1 MTTKGEIIAMKKDI
15 TTMNDKIDKIDG
27 KLDMITDKLLNPDT
41 GVTARVNRNTSMRK
55 VLVRAMWVIYTLTI
69 GAFITIFTK

>member
-27 KLDMITDKLLNPDT
+27 KLDMLTDKLLNPDT

-55 VLVRAMWVIYTLTI
+55 VLVRAMWVIYL
-69 GAFITIFTK
+69 